1 MATSSASQTTVN
13 PVKGLDVQ
21 ARHVA
26 ATGFVEHS
34 ATSGITAFATGGQA
48 SATQLTTDLNRVL
61 TVATA
66 ADSVKLPDAVV
77 GRAIFVKNA
86 HATNSL
92 NVFPKTGESINA
104 LSANAAYALAATKTA
119 WFVCVVVGVWDTN
132 LTA

>member
-1 MATSSASQTTVN
+1 
-13 PVKGLDVQ
+13 VKGLDADQ
-21 ARHVA
+21 RHIRSS
-26 ATGFVEHS
+26 GFVERS
-34 ATSGITAFATGGQA
+34 YTSGITAFAGGGQA
-48 SATQLTTDLNRVL
+48 SATQLTTDFNRVP

-92 NVFPKTGESINA
+92 NVFPKTGEAINA
-104 LSANAAYALAATKTA
+104 LAANAAFALAATKAA
-119 WFVCVVVGVWDTN
+119 WFVCTLSGTWDTI